1 MPRGQYITWVK
12 ESSNAQT
19 PKLYPVVDM
28 LLRLSVVKP
37 VHSVAAQIVVEAL
50 FLLQLFIAIIYLL
63 RLYVRAAGM

>member
-1 MPRGQYITWVK
+1 
-12 ESSNAQT
+12 
-19 PKLYPVVDM
+19 M